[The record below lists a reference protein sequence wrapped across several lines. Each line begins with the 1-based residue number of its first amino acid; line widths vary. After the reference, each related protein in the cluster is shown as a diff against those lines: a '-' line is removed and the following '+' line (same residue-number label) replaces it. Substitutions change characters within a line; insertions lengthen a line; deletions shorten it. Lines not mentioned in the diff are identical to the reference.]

1 MWQNNISWVEG
12 LFSEIP
18 FKRFQEIRTKSQW
31 DSPLA
36 IFTRLNPN
44 RGNDWPNLRFEGIQ
58 SSTSP
63 AIRAFD
69 TLFSPDYYIVAVDTR
84 VRTTI
89 LSVNIKTQDHIT
101 GKVSTTIEYQAVSIE
116 TLLNVGDP
124 LASMKDRAGEM
135 IKDFIARRDY
145 EDISETEVKNELR
158 RLHEQVE
165 TGLVIKGVSGIH
177 IEWPESITQR
187 LQKSVIDKIDDKTQR
202 KLNDLKVEKLNS
214 FGIHDPILIA
224 SVLSQSDGDFEVIMG
239 HVRSA
244 SQAYKD
250 QMDRDLS
257 LLNWLKERDL
267 LARAD
272 VQNVIDSLTGRI
284 NDQASQSSPLL
295 KGLLGTANDD
305 RRQLK
310 DGDATKEKHSEKDK
324 DNQDGPPVIGKRK
337 INLPNKSDE

>member
-36 IFTRLNPN
+36 IFTRLSPN
-44 RGNDWPNLRFEGIQ
+44 KGNDWPNLRFEGIQ
-58 SSTSP
+58 TATSP

-69 TLFSPDYYIVAVDTR
+69 TLFSPDYYIVAVDIR
-84 VRTTI
+84 LRTTI
-89 LSVNIKTQDHIT
+89 LSINIRTQDFVS
-101 GKVSTTIEYQAVSIE
+101 GKLSATIEYQAMSLE
-116 TLLNVGDP
+116 ALLNISDP
-124 LASMKDRAGEM
+124 LARLKDRISEL
-135 IKDFIARRDY
+135 IIDFVSQRDY
-145 EDISETEVKNELR
+145 ESVSEMEIKKELR
-158 RLHEQVE
+158 HTNEQSE
-165 TGLVIKGVSGIH
+165 TGLAIRGVSGIQ
-177 IEWPESITQR
+177 IQWPDSITQK
-187 LQKSVIDKIDDKTQR
+187 LQQSVVDKIDDKTRR
-202 KLNDLKVEKLNS
+202 KFNDSKVEKLHA

-224 SVLSQSDGDFEVIMG
+224 SVLSQSDTDFEVIMG

-250 QMDRDLS
+250 QADRDLS

-267 LARAD
+267 LTRSD

-295 KGLLGTANDD
+295 KGLLSTANDD

-310 DGDATKEKHSEKDK
+310 EGGVKNEEHSEKDK

-337 INLPNKSDE
+337 INLPKSDE